1 MGLCKCRT
9 VTNLFCFDHRK
20 NVCEKCII
28 TDHPQC
34 IVNSYLQW
42 LQDSDFKSEC
52 GICKS
57 SLKEGELIRLCCL
70 DLFHLECIN
79 AKCNMLPE
87 NTPMNKYTCPT
98 CKKAI
103 IPSEN
108 VTSPLASII
117 RVKLADS
124 KWAKPFLPKKPT
136 TTDNSNNMPIMD
148 VNLSNIQNASFT
160 VNTYDNTDVLPTHGL
175 TKPQIYGIR
184 DGDEDKYG
192 TKKNETNLLK
202 EFISAINTHQRFY
215 KKKILYGLIVFII
228 IFTFLSIISY
238 LIPSNAENDFN
249 EKMLIINFP
258 FFFFFF
264 YVCVK

>member
-9 VTNLFCFDHRK
+9 VTNLFCFEHRK

-42 LQDSDFKSEC
+42 LQDSDFNDEC
-52 GICKS
+52 AICKG

-87 NTPMNKYTCPT
+87 YTAPAGYTCPT

-103 IPSEN
+103 IPADN
-108 VTSPLASII
+108 IASPLASII

-124 KWAKPFLPKKPT
+124 KWAQPHLPKKI
-136 TTDNSNNMPIMD
+136 NSGEAENKTNNVIVPD
-148 VNLSNIQNASFT
+148 YNLNNIQNANFS
-160 VNTYDNTDVLPTHGL
+160 VNTSTIYNSDILPSRNGL

-192 TKKNETNLLK
+192 TKHNETNK
-202 EFISAINTHQRFY
+202 IVEFINSFKEIFTTQHKR
-215 KKKILYGLIVFII
+215 KVLYGIVASIFII
-228 IFTFLSIISY
+228 
-238 LIPSNAENDFN
+238 
-249 EKMLIINFP
+249 
-258 FFFFFF
+258 FFFLIFSNS
-264 YVCVK
+264 VPATADEDKSSKI

>member
-1 MGLCKCRT
+1 

-42 LQDSDFKSEC
+42 LQDSDFKNEC
-52 GICKS
+52 EICKS

-124 KWAKPFLPKKPT
+124 KWAKPFLPKKPA
-136 TTDNSNNMPIMD
+136 TTDNSNSMPIMD
-148 VNLSNIQNASFT
+148 VNLSNIQNANFT
-160 VNTYDNTDVLPTHGL
+160 VNTYDNTDVLPTHGP

-192 TKKNETNLLK
+192 TKKNESSLLK
-202 EFISAINTHQRFY
+202 DFLSSINIHQRFH
-215 KKKILYGLIVFII
+215 KKKLLYILIAFII
-228 IFTFLSIISY
+228 IFTILSIISKK
-238 LIPSNAENDFN
+238 IPSNAEVDMND
-249 EKMLIINFP
+249 KI
-258 FFFFFF
+258 
-264 YVCVK
+264 

>member
-1 MGLCKCRT
+1 
-9 VTNLFCFDHRK
+9 
-20 NVCEKCII
+20 
-28 TDHPQC
+28 
-34 IVNSYLQW
+34 
-42 LQDSDFKSEC
+42 
-52 GICKS
+52 
-57 SLKEGELIRLCCL
+57 
-70 DLFHLECIN
+70 
-79 AKCNMLPE
+79 MLPE

-238 LIPSNAENDFN
+238 LIPSNAENDIN
-249 EKMLIINFP
+249 EKM
-258 FFFFFF
+258 
-264 YVCVK
+264 

>member
-42 LQDSDFKSEC
+42 LQDSDFKDEC
-52 GICKS
+52 AICKS

-87 NTPMNKYTCPT
+87 NTPLNKYTCPS
-98 CKKAI
+98 CKRVI

-124 KWAKPFLPKKPT
+124 KWAKPFLPKKPANT
-136 TTDNSNNMPIMD
+136 EASNSLPIMD
-148 VNLSNIQNASFT
+148 VNLSNIQNANFT
-160 VNTYDNTDVLPTHGL
+160 INSYETDVHPTHGP
-175 TKPQIYGIR
+175 TKPQIFGIR

-192 TKKNETNLLK
+192 TKKSENNLIK
-202 EFISAINTHQRFY
+202 EFLSAINNHQRFY
-215 KKKILYGLIVFII
+215 KKKILYGTIVFII
-228 IFTFLSIISY
+228 IVVILSLISHM
-238 LIPSNAENDFN
+238 IPSTAEKDAND
-249 EKMLIINFP
+249 KI
-258 FFFFFF
+258 
-264 YVCVK
+264 